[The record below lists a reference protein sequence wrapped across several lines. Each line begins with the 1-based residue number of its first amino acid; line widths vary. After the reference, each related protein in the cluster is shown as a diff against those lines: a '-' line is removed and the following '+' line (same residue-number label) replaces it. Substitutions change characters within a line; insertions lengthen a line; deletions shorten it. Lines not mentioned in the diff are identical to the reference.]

1 MMESPQILFLLENIS
16 CWLSFLSVLILN
28 DKIKNG
34 LYRSKMQ
41 RINYSTTYQGFSL
54 GVAASIAVQKIVNN
68 NQFLKKIFEKG
79 MYMRN
84 ILNDELGKLETFKNT
99 RGRGLRFSLEHN
111 FKENNISAQRL
122 SNIMLNKHKIIINS
136 KWHRTCFTPAFII
149 SYKQIDFVLDKF
161 IKEFKKIS

>member
-1 MMESPQILFLLENIS
+1 
-16 CWLSFLSVLILN
+16 
-28 DKIKNG
+28 
-34 LYRSKMQ
+34 
-41 RINYSTTYQGFSL
+41 
-54 GVAASIAVQKIVNN
+54 
-68 NQFLKKIFEKG
+68 
-79 MYMRN
+79 MRN

-161 IKEFKKIS
+161 IKEFKKFHENTFLTNKSNTEINQYSEILQKYNPDDKIDFYFEKN

>member
-1 MMESPQILFLLENIS
+1 
-16 CWLSFLSVLILN
+16 
-28 DKIKNG
+28 
-34 LYRSKMQ
+34 
-41 RINYSTTYQGFSL
+41 
-54 GVAASIAVQKIVNN
+54 
-68 NQFLKKIFEKG
+68 
-79 MYMRN
+79 MRN